1 MSTTE
6 PGAAKPFIARRGQA
20 RHYGMGP
27 MRALFLADCAQ
38 TGSRY
43 SVSEWWQEPRTPGP
57 GVHQHE
63 EDHIFYVLAG
73 TVSLFLDG
81 SWSELTPGS
90 CAWIPGGT
98 PHDFQ
103 NRGAVESGFLAITV
117 PGGFEEELPGIVQWF
132 VDQPLGRL
140 SGDA

>member
-1 MSTTE
+1 MNSSGHKAT
-6 PGAAKPFIARRGQA
+6 KPFIAQREQA

-27 MRALFLADCAQ
+27 MRALFLADCGQ

-43 SVSEWWQEPRTPGP
+43 SISEWWQEPRTPGP

-73 TVSLFLDG
+73 TLSLYLDG
-81 SWSELTPGS
+81 NWTDLTRGS
-90 CAWIPGGT
+90 CALIPGGT
-98 PHDFQ
+98 PHNFE
-103 NRGAVESGFLAITV
+103 NRGQVESGFLAITV

-132 VDQPLGRL
+132 VEKPLGRL
-140 SGDA
+140 PDDS